1 MLLFEELLTPG
12 KVFYHE
18 ILGSVVGIV
27 PYPMDESVGAM

>member
-12 KVFYHE
+12 FYHE